1 MRVGRIILE
10 FRVKLANSNMAIV
23 THEHHGHGAHGHDH
37 EGAVGPHTHLTS
49 VGIDIGSSTSHLM
62 FSRLLIGYPSVLQRK
77 PIVLERNVIARSP
90 ILLTPFSGNWNI
102 EPEPLRELV
111 DDTFQAAGLS
121 REDID
126 TGAVII
132 TGEAARRDNAQK
144 IAELFSD
151 EAGRFVCATAGPT
164 LETIMAA
171 HGSGAVLHSRDQ
183 GMTLLN
189 VDVGGGTTKISL
201 IENGKIR
208 ATTAVNIGARLVA
221 HDAGNAIIRLEKAG
235 RLLLSDLG
243 QNLDFGHNISADLRV
258 RLADR
263 MAGGLF
269 DALVNGAAPWKEF
282 YITGALG
289 ELPSIDGILFS
300 GGVSEYIYFREAQA
314 FGDLGPDLGRAIRR
328 EAESRGFNIL
338 EAGEGIRATVIG
350 ASQYTVQ
357 LSGETIF
364 IPESMTLPARNLRV
378 FVVEI
383 DWQPPIAERT
393 AAMVARTV
401 GERDPE
407 VRGTPFVLAFLTPPF
422 TGYGA
427 VQDMARGIDR
437 ALENLAADDRP
448 VALVFVQN
456 IGQVVGGMLSGKWN
470 MPCID
475 EVSLSELDFIDIGE
489 VVESE
494 GFVPVVIKSLA
505 FGV

>member
-1 MRVGRIILE
+1 
-10 FRVKLANSNMAIV
+10 MAIT
-23 THEHHGHGAHGHDH
+23 THEHHGHGDHGHDH
-37 EGAVGPHTHLTS
+37 EGAVGPHAHLTS

-62 FSRLLIGYPSVLQRK
+62 FSQLLIGYPSVLQRK

-90 ILLTPFSGNWNI
+90 ILLTPFSGDWNI
-102 EPEPLRELV
+102 EAGPLKELV
-111 DDTFQAAGLS
+111 DGTFQEAGLT

-144 IAELFSD
+144 IAQLFSD

-171 HGSGAVLHSRDQ
+171 HGSGAVQQSREQ
-183 GMTLLN
+183 GLVLLN
-189 VDVGGGTTKISL
+189 IDVGGGTTKISL
-201 IENGKIR
+201 IDNGKIR
-208 ATTAVNIGARLVA
+208 ATAAVNIGARLVA
-221 HDAGNAIIRLEKAG
+221 HDGADAIVRLEKGG
-235 RLLLSDLG
+235 RRFLRDLG
-243 QNLDFGHNISADLRV
+243 QRLDYGGRVSDDLRA
-258 RLADR
+258 RLAIR
-263 MAGGLF
+263 MAQALF
-269 DALVNGAAPWKEF
+269 AAVT
-282 YITGALG
+282 TGAQPWEDFYVTAPLG
-289 ELPSIDGILFS
+289 ELPAIDGILFS
-300 GGVSEYIYFREAQA
+300 GGVSEYIYSRESNA
-314 FGDLGPDLGRAIRR
+314 FGDLGPHLGQAIRR

-364 IPESMTLPARNLRV
+364 IPKSMNLPVRNLRV
-378 FVVEI
+378 FVSNI
-383 DWQPPIAERT
+383 DWEAPVAEKT
-393 AAMVARTV
+393 EVALRKTL

-407 VRGTPFVLAFLTPPF
+407 VRGTPFALAFSTPPF
-422 TGYGA
+422 SGYGA

-437 ALENLAADDRP
+437 ALETLPAEDRP

-456 IGQVVGGMLSGKWN
+456 VGQVVGGMLSVKWN

-475 EVSLSELDFIDIGE
+475 EVSLSELDFIDVGE

-505 FGV
+505 FGM

>member
-1 MRVGRIILE
+1 
-10 FRVKLANSNMAIV
+10 MAII
-23 THEHHGHGAHGHDH
+23 THEHHGPGEHGHDH

-62 FSRLLIGYPSVLQRK
+62 FSQLLIGYPSVLQRK

-90 ILLTPFSGNWNI
+90 ILLTPFSGDWNI
-102 EPEPLRELV
+102 EAEPLGELV
-111 DDTFQAAGLS
+111 DETFQAAGLN
-121 REDID
+121 REEID

-132 TGEAARRDNAQK
+132 TGEAARRENAQK
-144 IAELFSD
+144 IVELFSD
-151 EAGRFVCATAGPT
+151 QTGRFVCATAGPT

-183 GMTLLN
+183 GISLLN
-189 VDVGGGTTKISL
+189 IDVGGGTSKISL
-201 IENGKIR
+201 IVNGKIR
-208 ATTAVNIGARLVA
+208 ATTALNVGARLIA
-221 HDAGNAIIRLEKAG
+221 HDATNTIIRLEKAG
-235 RLLLSDLG
+235 RRFLSDLG
-243 QNLDFGHNISADLRV
+243 QNLDVGENITHDLKT

-263 MAGGLF
+263 MARVLF
-269 DALVNGAAPWKEF
+269 DALTTGAAPSKEF
-282 YITGALG
+282 FITAALG
-289 ELPSIDGILFS
+289 ELPTIDGVLFS
-300 GGVSEYIYFREAQA
+300 GGVSEYIYAREAQA
-314 FGDLGPDLGRAIRR
+314 FGDLGPELGRAIRR
-328 EAESRGFNIL
+328 EAERRSFRIL
-338 EAGEGIRATVIG
+338 DAGEGIRATVIG

-364 IPESMTLPARNLRV
+364 VPQSMTLPARNLRV
-378 FVVEI
+378 FVAEI
-383 DWQPPIAERT
+383 DWQAPVLDKT
-393 AAMVARTV
+393 AAVVARTL

-407 VRGTPFVLAFLTPPF
+407 VRGGPFVLAFSTPPF

-427 VQDMARGIDR
+427 VQEMARGIDR
-437 ALENLAADDRP
+437 ALENLPRDDRP
-448 VALVFVQN
+448 IALVFVHN